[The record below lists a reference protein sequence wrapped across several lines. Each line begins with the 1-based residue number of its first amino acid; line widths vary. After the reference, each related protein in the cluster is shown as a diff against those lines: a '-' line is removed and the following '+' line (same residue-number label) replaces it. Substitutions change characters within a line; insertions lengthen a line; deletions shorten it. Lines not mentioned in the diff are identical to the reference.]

1 MLATAVLLLSLSLSQ
16 VPCTPAD
23 STVVC
28 DCKQLKPGAC
38 EVLEEADPKL
48 YQQVLRLLWMAKAS
62 KEAAKAGEKDQS
74 ATATSGCPEPPERKE
89 CDGQEHHAIS
99 KRVWKALEDHR
110 LLRGHYRYRDSRFVT
125 QAANKEAHC
134 GYINTW
140 HEALDE
146 EIVIWIEKNQQ
157 VTPKQFEA
165 WLRWRYSQPD
175 LKWRFPNG
183 L

>member
-1 MLATAVLLLSLSLSQ
+1 MLATAVLLLSLSQ

-62 KEAAKAGEKDQS
+62 KEAAKACEKDKT

-99 KRVWKALEDHR
+99 KRVWEALEAHAI
-110 LLRGHYRYRDSRFVT
+110 LKGLYKYRDERFVT
-125 QAANKEAHC
+125 QAVNREAHC
-134 GYINTW
+134 GWINTW
-140 HEALDE
+140 HEALDKE
-146 EIVIWIEKNQQ
+146 VASWLKEKKDA
-157 VTPKQFEA
+157 TPAQFEA
-165 WLRWRYSQPD
+165 WLRARYNKPD

-183 L
+183 F